1 MKLYDFLTEQA
12 AIDEAAMTPTEF
24 DRAVEQGQAQGV
36 LVGFEFEVHMPEAT
50 LDAAQPQ
57 VDNSAEQ
64 LKEFGNI
71 IDQYFG
77 NTDLQGLSP
86 KDFDQYFEFRQPV
99 NGYADMQSA
108 GEAMSRERLVSIRK
122 LFDQIPEKIRAKS
135 LQKMAGNYRNNQIP
149 ANMSPVEQLD
159 FFRQFGNRV
168 YYDSNKRE
176 VEQLGSRIR
185 VLSDNDWDELLS
197 FVYAGRVVERD
208 QISRTAAKISG
219 DFLAYFDLKQ
229 PMNQIWRALD
239 LDEWLQSDY
248 DDMDEPPSGYK
259 EAVDILVPALQ
270 NMTGRKVN
278 VFRSYHQSKKNMSD
292 WYIEPDGSLEAN
304 GLNDVSCEIVSPPM
318 PAMEAVTA
326 LKNFYGLAQTLNLYT
341 NSTTGLHINV
351 SIPGRLDVLKLA
363 VFLGDQYVLKYFGRE
378 DSRYAQSVLQRLQ
391 QHATSAIDVKT
402 ANKKTNA
409 IGQPRTTVKIDMNKL
424 SNIARDATRG
434 HMDSISNN
442 GKYFSFRHA
451 GGNYLADLT
460 GIYNS
465 VGRFI
470 RAMIIASDPTLYRQ
484 EYMTKLAK
492 LVSGPENVVGRDA
505 KDDQLINYLRTKG
518 MPILVMD
525 IQRYKKGR
533 DMKRLAERGFHE
545 ATGYYWQPEYAQS
558 MTITANSASAQAA
571 IVNKFK
577 NEDRKA
583 QSQALPVSEFETV
596 VMLPPNTTVLRKLLS
611 TDYPPGVATISGDS
625 GITVAFFL
633 RRKEQLPPTDP
644 RTQALIKKLLRNRF
658 PKGKVKEA
666 TDPKFVGFM
675 NQSLGNRVDT
685 PGPDPLADAPDWYR
699 DAPVH
704 AFDTDSSW
712 GRALFW
718 GVGILKKLTPQQKAQ
733 LVQLGEIGVEDWL
746 ERLAVKQGMAAE
758 YLHRRPETDQDDD
771 DEDDDRY
778 QFALEDIGEC
788 QDYLEEVFHDP
799 SITSWLDL
807 IKSDLGLE
815 E

>member
-1 MKLYDFLTEQA
+1 MKLYDFLPESV
-12 AIDEAAMTPTEF
+12 AIDEVAMTPTEF
-24 DRAVEQGQAQGV
+24 DRAVEQGQAKGV

-50 LDAAQPQ
+50 LDAAQSQ
-57 VDNSAEQ
+57 VDNSAER
-64 LKEFGNI
+64 LKEFDHAI
-71 IDQYFG
+71 TQFLESA
-77 NTDLQGLSP
+77 DLETLTP

-99 NGYADMQSA
+99 NGYTDMQSA
-108 GEAMSRERLVSIRK
+108 AEVMSRERLVSIRT

-135 LQKMAGNYRNNQIP
+135 LQKMAGSYRNNQIP
-149 ANMSPVEQLD
+149 TNLSPVEQLE
-159 FFRQFGNRV
+159 FFRLFGSRV

-176 VEQLGSRIR
+176 VEQLGSRIQAIA
-185 VLSDNDWDELLS
+185 DNDWDELLS
-197 FVYAGRVVERD
+197 FVYAGRIVDRD

-219 DFLAYFDLKQ
+219 DFMAYFDLKQ
-229 PMNQIWRALD
+229 PMNRIWQALD

-248 DDMDEPPSGYK
+248 DDMDEPPTGYK

-278 VFRSYHQSKKNMSD
+278 VFRSYHQSKKNMTD

-304 GLNDVSCEIVSPPM
+304 DRNDVSCEIVSPPM

-391 QHATSAIDVKT
+391 QHATGAIDVKT
-402 ANKKTNA
+402 ANKKLSVT
-409 IGQPRTTVKIDMNKL
+409 GQPRTTVQIDMNKL

-451 GGNYLADLT
+451 GGNYLADLA

-492 LVSGPENVVGRDA
+492 LVSGPENVIGRGA

-525 IQRYKKGR
+525 IQRYKQGR
-533 DMKRLAERGFHE
+533 NMTRLAERAFWE
-545 ATGYYWQPEYAQS
+545 ATGSAWKPAYAQS
-558 MTITANSASAQAA
+558 MTITANSAAAQAA

-577 NEDRKA
+577 NESRKD
-583 QSQALPVSEFETV
+583 QSRALPVSEFETV
-596 VMLPPNTTVLRKLLS
+596 VMLPPNVAVLKKLLS

-625 GITVAFFL
+625 GITVGFFL

-644 RTQALIKKLLRNRF
+644 RTQAMIKKLLRERF

-675 NQSLGNRVDT
+675 NQSLANKVDT

-699 DAPVH
+699 DAPVQK
-704 AFDTDSSW
+704 FDADSSW
-712 GRALFW
+712 GGAALWGLRILARVEPEVRAA
-718 GVGILKKLTPQQKAQ
+718 LKEA
-733 LVQLGEIGVEDWL
+733 GEDAIV
-746 ERLAVKQGMAAE
+746 E
-758 YLHRRPETDQDDD
+758 YLRKVAEATGAYDKFD
-771 DEDDDRY
+771 
-778 QFALEDIGEC
+778 FAEEDIWEC
-788 QDYLEEVFHDP
+788 QDYLDEIFHDP
-799 SITSWLDL
+799 TITSWTQV
-807 IKSDLGLE
+807 I
-815 E
+815 

>member
-1 MKLYDFLTEQA
+1 MKLYDFLPESV
-12 AIDEAAMTPTEF
+12 AIDEVAMTPTEF
-24 DRAVEQGQAQGV
+24 DRAVEQGQAKGV

-135 LQKMAGNYRNNQIP
+135 LQKMAGSYRNNQIP
-149 ANMSPVEQLD
+149 TNLSPVEQLE
-159 FFRQFGNRV
+159 FFRLFGSRV

-176 VEQLGSRIR
+176 VEQLGSRIQAIA
-185 VLSDNDWDELLS
+185 DNDWDELLS
-197 FVYAGRVVERD
+197 FVYTGRIVDRD

-219 DFLAYFDLKQ
+219 DFMAYFDLKQ
-229 PMNQIWRALD
+229 PMNRIWQALD

-248 DDMDEPPSGYK
+248 DDMDEPPTGYK

-278 VFRSYHQSKKNMSD
+278 VFRSYHQSKKNMTD

-304 GLNDVSCEIVSPPM
+304 DRNDVSCEIVSPPM

-391 QHATSAIDVKT
+391 QHATGAIDVKT
-402 ANKKTNA
+402 ANKKLSVT
-409 IGQPRTTVKIDMNKL
+409 GQPRTTVKIDMNKL

-451 GGNYLADLT
+451 GGNYLADLA

-470 RAMIIASDPTLYRQ
+470 RAMIIASDPDLYRQ

-492 LVSGPENVVGRDA
+492 LVSGPENVIGRGA

-525 IQRYKKGR
+525 IQRYKQGR
-533 DMKRLAERGFHE
+533 DMTRLAERAFWE
-545 ATGYYWQPEYAQS
+545 ATGVAWKPAYAQS
-558 MTITANSASAQAA
+558 MTITANSAAAQAA

-577 NEDRKA
+577 NESRKA
-583 QSQALPVSEFETV
+583 QSSALPVSEFETV
-596 VMLPPNTTVLRKLLS
+596 VMLPPNVAVLKKLLS

-625 GITVAFFL
+625 GITVGFFL

-644 RTQALIKKLLRNRF
+644 RTQSMIKKLLRERF

-675 NQSLGNRVDT
+675 NKSLGNRVDT

-746 ERLAVKQGMAAE
+746 ERLAVKQGMAAD
-758 YLHRRPETDQDDD
+758 YSHRRPETDQDDD
-771 DEDDDRY
+771 DDDDDRY